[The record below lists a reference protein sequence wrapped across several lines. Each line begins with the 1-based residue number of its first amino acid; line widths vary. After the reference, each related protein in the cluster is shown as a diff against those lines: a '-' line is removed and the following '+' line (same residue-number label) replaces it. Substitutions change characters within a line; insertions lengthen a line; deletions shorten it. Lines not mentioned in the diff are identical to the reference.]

1 MGGVEGIGGSHQGI
15 PPDRSYNQRPQNA
28 STDGPK
34 APQDGVDLSPQAQAA
49 AHTTRLL
56 EIARNQPDIRAD
68 RVAVARENI
77 EAGLYQRRDVVA
89 VVAERVGKALS

>member
-1 MGGVEGIGGSHQGI
+1 MGGIEGIGGPHHGQ
-15 PPDRSYNQRPQNA
+15 PPDRSSNYRTPNGSTEGPQR
-28 STDGPK
+28 
-34 APQDGVDLSPQAQAA
+34 PQDGVDLSPQAQAA
-49 AHTTRLL
+49 AQTARLL

-89 VVAERVGKALS
+89 VVAERVGKVVS

>member
-1 MGGVEGIGGSHQGI
+1 MGGIEGIGGSHHGL
-15 PPDRSYNQRPQNA
+15 PPDRSSNSRPRNS
-28 STDGPK
+28 STEGPK
-34 APQDGVDLSPQAQAA
+34 APQDGVDLSPQARAA
-49 AHTTRLL
+49 TDTSHIL

-89 VVAERVGKALS
+89 VVAERVGKTLS

>member
-1 MGGVEGIGGSHQGI
+1 MGGIEGIGGPHHGL
-15 PPDRSYNQRPQNA
+15 PPDRSSNHRAHNPSQGSPQ
-28 STDGPK
+28 G
-34 APQDGVDLSPQAQAA
+34 PQDGVDLSPQAQTAA
-49 AHTTRLL
+49 QTTRLL
-56 EIARNQPDIRAD
+56 EIARNQPDIRSD